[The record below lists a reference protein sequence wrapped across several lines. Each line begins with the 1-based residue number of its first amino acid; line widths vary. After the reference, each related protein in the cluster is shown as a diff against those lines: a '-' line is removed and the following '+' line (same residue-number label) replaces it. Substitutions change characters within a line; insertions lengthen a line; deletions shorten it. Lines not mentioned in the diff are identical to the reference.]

1 METVLRSASREVVI
15 GPQQPF
21 CIIGERINPTGRK
34 IFQEQLRRGDLSRIE
49 IDVAQQVAGGAMV
62 LDVNMGAP
70 LADEA
75 ELMVAAVK
83 LIQGL
88 TDLPLCIDSSIIEV
102 LDAGLAAYQG
112 KALVNSVT
120 AEDERLEAI
129 LPLVKKYGAA
139 VIALPNDEEE
149 IPEDPRKRLD
159 LARKIIHVATGRFG
173 IPAEDIVIDPLAMPV
188 GADTSLVVKT
198 METISLL
205 REEFGVNTTL
215 GASNV
220 SFGMPDRHAI
230 GAAFL
235 PMAITSGLTSAI
247 LDARAPQIVRAVQAA
262 DLLLDRDPWG
272 ASWIAAHR
280 AQQAAQAQHRPRR
293 DHGAARDGRC
303 GRQHAALNSPQRK
316 PARRAPPRR
325 CQYDGASADGVFTD
339 GPVRVDLRFEPSGR
353 QVRVPAGVSVFDA
366 ASWNGIAID
375 STCGGH
381 GTCKKCKV
389 RMLDGA
395 AAPSALDIRAF
406 SPDEL
411 RDGWRLACR
420 VLADGDARIDVPP
433 LATRPKAATVGVGR
447 QVILRP
453 AVQKRYLELDEP
465 SLADQR
471 SDIERILDG
480 VDDLELRPDLHA
492 VRVAGRALRAADF
505 KVTAVIVDEVLID
518 VQPGDTSGRLFG
530 IAFDLGTTT
539 VVATLLDLSTGTP
552 VAVASALNQQQ
563 PFGAD
568 VITRISATMMDPDT
582 LARLTALAQQTLAE
596 LAAEVCAAGGI
607 DPAEVYE
614 VALAGNATM
623 THIVLGIDP
632 EPLGVAPFILATRLL
647 PEVLAAELG
656 LPAHPRAR
664 AVIFPP
670 FGAYVGGDITAG
682 LLASGM
688 DRDARTRLFIDIGTN
703 CEIVLGNRDW
713 LLATAAPA
721 GPAFEGAAIRCGMR
735 AADGAIEVVT
745 MTPDGLELKVIG
757 DTEPAGLCGSGLVD
771 AVTGLVR
778 LGLLDS
784 SGRLVSEE
792 RAAELAPG
800 LADRLTQLGAERVF
814 VLHWLGEPGNV
825 SRSVYLSQRDVREL
839 QFAKAAIATGWRIL
853 LEEAGL
859 EPGDIQQVL
868 LAGSFGSYLSP
879 ANAIRIG
886 LVPDIPV
893 LRVVSAGNVAGEG
906 AKMALLSVRE
916 RAGGLALLEEV
927 RYVELSDR
935 ADFNDR
941 FVDQLAFPD

>member
-1 METVLRSASREVVI
+1 MVPPGTA
-15 GPQQPF
+15 
-21 CIIGERINPTGRK
+21 
-34 IFQEQLRRGDLSRIE
+34 
-49 IDVAQQVAGGAMV
+49 AAGGST
-62 LDVNMGAP
+62 
-70 LADEA
+70 
-75 ELMVAAVK
+75 
-83 LIQGL
+83 QR
-88 TDLPLCIDSSIIEV
+88 
-102 LDAGLAAYQG
+102 
-112 KALVNSVT
+112 SV
-120 AEDERLEAI
+120 
-129 LPLVKKYGAA
+129 
-139 VIALPNDEEE
+139 
-149 IPEDPRKRLD
+149 
-159 LARKIIHVATGRFG
+159 
-173 IPAEDIVIDPLAMPV
+173 
-188 GADTSLVVKT
+188 
-198 METISLL
+198 
-205 REEFGVNTTL
+205 
-215 GASNV
+215 
-220 SFGMPDRHAI
+220 
-230 GAAFL
+230 
-235 PMAITSGLTSAI
+235 
-247 LDARAPQIVRAVQAA
+247 
-262 DLLLDRDPWG
+262 
-272 ASWIAAHR
+272 
-280 AQQAAQAQHRPRR
+280 RR
-293 DHGAARDGRC
+293 
-303 GRQHAALNSPQRK
+303 NENP
-316 PARRAPPRR
+316 
-325 CQYDGASADGVFTD
+325 DGVLPPDADPGTA

-395 AAPSALDIRAF
+395 ETPSALDIRAF

-420 VLADGDARIDVPP
+420 VLAAGDARIEVPP
-433 LATRPKAATVGVGR
+433 LVTRPKAATVGVGR

-453 AVQKRYLELDEP
+453 AVQKRYMELDEP

-471 SDIERILDG
+471 SDVERILAA
-480 VDDLELRPDLHA
+480 VDDLELRVDLYA
-492 VRVAGRALRAADF
+492 VRVAGRVLRAADY
-505 KVTAVIVDEVLID
+505 KVTAVIVDDVLID

-530 IAFDLGTTT
+530 VAFDLGTTT
-539 VVATLLDLSTGTP
+539 VVATVLDLSTGTP
-552 VAVASALNQQQ
+552 VAVASSLNQQQ

-568 VITRISATMMDPDT
+568 VITRISATMMDPET

-596 LAAEVCAAGGI
+596 LAAEACAAGGI

-647 PEVLAAELG
+647 PEVLAADLG
-656 LPAHPRAR
+656 VPAHPRAR
-664 AVIFPP
+664 AVVFPP

-688 DRDARTRLFIDIGTN
+688 DRDARIRLFIDIGTN

-745 MTPDGLELKVIG
+745 MTTDDLELKVIG
-757 DTEPAGLCGSGLVD
+757 DAEPAGLCGSGLVD

-800 LADRLTQLGAERVF
+800 LAGRLTQLGAERVF

-859 EPGDIQQVL
+859 EPADIQQVL

-879 ANAIRIG
+879 ANAIRLG

-941 FVDQLAFPD
+941 FVDQLAFPG